1 MVKVN
6 DERSTANMFEMV
18 TDKANINTA
27 IEYGIAYDLSIS
39 IFKFNLDLFKT
50 RDRIHI
56 GSWPILK
63 IKRQGYVEFCFR
75 IIEKNGNLLMG
86 DLAGECSLVYS

>member
-18 TDKANINTA
+18 TDKDNINTA
-27 IEYGIAYDLSIS
+27 IEYEVAYELSIS

-50 RDRIHI
+50 RDRINI
-56 GSWPILK
+56 
-63 IKRQGYVEFCFR
+63 
-75 IIEKNGNLLMG
+75 
-86 DLAGECSLVYS
+86 